1 MENNK
6 QQLIE
11 YYKENGKDK
20 SWDELAKQFSL
31 KTGEIARH
39 VIRKYQKE
47 NEMGVVTHKKV
58 WETHNGT
65 KRESITYD
73 YTKQNKIEL
82 QDFKEDLLEAIKAI
96 VPEIKP
102 HVYEPK
108 KNPVA
113 LEISLPDIHYGKGNE
128 QELRRLFKD
137 SVKDLLN
144 KASSLNIERIILP
157 IGNDGMN
164 SEGARYSTFKGTPQ
178 FDSIEYHQSFT
189 GYCSLMIE
197 VISYL
202 SLIAPVDVICI
213 WGNHDEERMFYAGE
227 VISAYFTNNKNV
239 SVNNK
244 FLARK
249 YYIYGNSMIMFT
261 HGEKEQPKDLAMNMP
276 IEQPQMFART
286 KFREV
291 HCGHFHKEMVLDEF
305 KTIKVR
311 FIPSICTTDTWHQ
324 KMGYKAF
331 RCGQAFI
338 WGRNTGFEGY
348 LQSNVGNQ

>member
-1 MENNK
+1 MESRE
-6 QQLIE
+6 QLIE
-11 YYKENGKDK
+11 HYKTHGKNK
-20 SWDELAKQFSL
+20 SWEDLAQMFNL
-31 KTGEIARH
+31 KTAEIARH
-39 VIRKYQKE
+39 IIRKYQRE
-47 NEMGVVTHKKV
+47 NEGGTVTHKKV

-73 YTKQNKIEL
+73 YTKQNTLEL
-82 QDFKEDLLEAIKAI
+82 QDFKEDLIDALKKISPEASTT
-96 VPEIKP
+96 
-102 HVYEPK
+102 YEAV

-113 LEISLPDIHYGKGNE
+113 LELSLPDIHYGKGNE
-128 QELRRLFKD
+128 EQLRRIYKD
-137 SVKDLLN
+137 SIKDLLN
-144 KASSLNIERIILP
+144 KASSLSIERIVLP

-178 FDSIEYHQSFT
+178 FDAIEYHQSFT

-197 VISYL
+197 TISFL

-227 VISAYFTNNKNV
+227 VIGAYFTNNKNV
-239 SVNNK
+239 IVNNK

-249 YYIYGNSMIMFT
+249 YYTYGNNMIMFT
-261 HGEKEQPKDLAMNMP
+261 HGEKETPKDLAMNMP
-276 IEQPQMFART
+276 IEQPHMFAKS

-311 FIPSICTTDTWHQ
+311 FIPSICTSDTWHN
-324 KMGYKAF
+324 KMGYKSF
-331 RCGQAFI
+331 RCAQAYI

-348 LQSNVGNQ
+348 LQSNIASQ